1 MPRVEFVK
9 LERPERAAVLC
20 DLADD
25 FFMLGK
31 RVVIVVQDDNQGV
44 TLDRFMWTWRK
55 GAFVPHAYDNGSAD
69 WVDEPVVITT
79 REEIRN
85 GGRVLVQG
93 RPCSIDFVRQFEV
106 AIDFAELY
114 DEPLKQAS
122 RERYRACQEAGFDV
136 RLR

>member
-1 MPRVEFVK
+1 
-9 LERPERAAVLC
+9 
-20 DLADD
+20 
-25 FFMLGK
+25 
-31 RVVIVVQDDNQGV
+31 
-44 TLDRFMWTWRK
+44 
-55 GAFVPHAYDNGSAD
+55 VPHAFDNGSAD